1 MSVVIRLMRA
11 GAKKRPFFRMVA
23 ADSRRQRD
31 GRFLEILGHYNPL
44 TQPFELM
51 VHKDRIETWISKGAQ
66 PSEQVASLLR
76 SLGIPTQAPATR
88 VASPAAGDKPAHY
101 HVDMRFP
108 DSGLARVEVDA
119 TTLELASRFPERIDS
134 GAATLP
140 EVASLIG
147 GLVPGQITAVELDST
162 VGTPAHYDIDV
173 RLPDGPTARLKVDAR
188 TCRIAWREP
197 AVVAD

>member
-1 MSVVIRLMRA
+1 MSIRTL
-11 GAKKRPFFRMVA
+11 V
-23 ADSRRQRD
+23 
-31 GRFLEILGHYNPL
+31 
-44 TQPFELM
+44 
-51 VHKDRIETWISKGAQ
+51 
-66 PSEQVASLLR
+66 
-76 SLGIPTQAPATR
+76 LGIVALSSVSALAIAATPAVPPLKLSEV
-88 VASPAAGDKPAHY
+88 VARMEARYPGEVVAIALDAAGDKPAHY

-119 TTLELASRFPERIDS
+119 ATLELASRFPERIDS

-162 VGTPAHYDIDV
+162 VGTPAHYDVDV

-188 TCRIAWREP
+188 TRRIAWREP
-197 AVVAD
+197 AVVVD

>member
-76 SLGIPTQAPATR
+76 SLGIPTQAPAPVR
-88 VASPAAGDKPAHY
+88 AASPAAGDKPRKRERKRTPSPRARPGRRRRSRRSEPGRRSRRAARG
-101 HVDMRFP
+101 RFP
-108 DSGLARVEVDA
+108 QAQGRALAARRRGTHSRLPMRLRSGLALLVALALAGCAGRTPVDPA
-119 TTLELASRFPERIDS
+119 AEAS
-134 GAATLP
+134 A
-140 EVASLIG
+140 
-147 GLVPGQITAVELDST
+147 
-162 VGTPAHYDIDV
+162 
-173 RLPDGPTARLKVDAR
+173 
-188 TCRIAWREP
+188 
-197 AVVAD
+197 